1 MKFLVAVWLHDSDTG
16 GSGTWLARLGWQ
28 QQHVWATHSRVL
40 QWYGGHPANCLCR
53 TMSPGPHPHWESVLN
68 VLQFW
73 HTGNILADIGMFLL
87 AYVVFEVYEHL
98 WSVGSNPYFFSTNPL
113 YSFYFFVPLP
123 QHTISH
129 LQMFFLL
136 VTTACGRVRWQRGYP
151 SGCSFWWQTLPGP
164 HLWWRSLLLGKWW
177 WRSSWAWRQ
186 HVSFF
191 VCTVWDFIFK
201 ITLCCWDQDFIWFC

>member
-73 HTGNILADIGMFLL
+73 HTGNILADIGTFLL

-98 WSVGSNPYFFSTNPL
+98 WSVVSDSYFFSTNPL
-113 YSFYFFVPLP
+113 YSF
-123 QHTISH
+123 
-129 LQMFFLL
+129 FFLCPSSPTHYFPFANVFSFSHHSMWEGS
-136 VTTACGRVRWQRGYP
+136 VTKRLSEWLLILMANTSWP
-151 SGCSFWWQTLPGP
+151 SPLMEKSTLGEMVTEVVLGMETTCQFFCFVWLYFQHNP
-164 HLWWRSLLLGKWW
+164 LLL
-177 WRSSWAWRQ
+177 R
-186 HVSFF
+186 
-191 VCTVWDFIFK
+191 
-201 ITLCCWDQDFIWFC
+201 